1 MPIFIFR
8 ASPQIIRDQFFYW
21 KKKLRAFSQLL
32 GSDSTN
38 NCTDCIT
45 CVAVLNGFHN
55 ASDIGGNYAVA
66 SGSNDGKL
74 LIWEN
79 GELKVTKQL
88 FGRIEELKWVPDHK
102 FLISAHFGGGGRSH
116 GRIYAHILGV
126 TAWTETET
134 CFLVHHTIFAETFQ
148 LAE

>member
-1 MPIFIFR
+1 M
-8 ASPQIIRDQFFYW
+8 
-21 KKKLRAFSQLL
+21 
-32 GSDSTN
+32 
-38 NCTDCIT
+38 
-45 CVAVLNGFHN
+45 
-55 ASDIGGNYAVA
+55 A

-134 CFLVHHTIFAETFQ
+134 SFFSTPYHFYRNLSTSRVAARLVWVHIYYFTE
-148 LAE
+148 LLWLL

>member
-1 MPIFIFR
+1 M
-8 ASPQIIRDQFFYW
+8 
-21 KKKLRAFSQLL
+21 
-32 GSDSTN
+32 
-38 NCTDCIT
+38 
-45 CVAVLNGFHN
+45 
-55 ASDIGGNYAVA
+55 A

-116 GRIYAHILGV
+116 GRIRPNSSFMFFVLPLLF
-126 TAWTETET
+126 
-134 CFLVHHTIFAETFQ
+134 CSSK
-148 LAE
+148 

>member
-1 MPIFIFR
+1 M
-8 ASPQIIRDQFFYW
+8 
-21 KKKLRAFSQLL
+21 
-32 GSDSTN
+32 
-38 NCTDCIT
+38 
-45 CVAVLNGFHN
+45 AVLNGFHN
-55 ASDIGGNYAVA
+55 ASDSGGGNYAVA

-116 GRIYAHILGV
+116 GRIRSHLGSNSFDRNGNLFFS
-126 TAWTETET
+126 TP
-134 CFLVHHTIFAETFQ
+134 
-148 LAE
+148 